1 MEFPWGNVD
10 NIDPQ
15 LLMQSDELAQ
25 MGAFTQGVA
34 DSTEQPFEQEGDM
47 NMEIDA
53 QPGGM
58 NLHTGIADLDIGHGL
73 DIQMEQIYEPATPQR
88 PLHSQQAFNP
98 QAQNFYPTPPSSHQA
113 IGTGQYPLPSQHN
126 HNRFAVL
133 SEGGSEPGAL
143 HEPYPYIDNAGFLTP
158 NSAARGHADAAY
170 HHDMTGSP
178 TPTMTTRLPT
188 SQRLYSQAAQ
198 AVPAMNMNGVLAGV
212 PAVENMHNWVMG
224 ASSSSATGRT
234 HGQSRLPQ
242 GGRVRA
248 ASVASSVGH
257 GDFVCEGGPGKPC
270 GKRFLTKSKMTH
282 HARCHKEARKF
293 CTLCN
298 AGFYY
303 EKDLK
308 RHMKTHEPRD
318 IHLVCNNIGCP
329 YRKKPFAR
337 KDHLDRHSRSCQ
349 HSQA

>member
-15 LLMQSDELAQ
+15 LLMQSDDLAQ
-25 MGAFTQGVA
+25 VGAFTQGVA
-34 DSTEQPFEQEGDM
+34 DSTEQPLEQEVDM
-47 NMEIDA
+47 SMDIDA
-53 QPGGM
+53 QDDGID
-58 NLHTGIADLDIGHGL
+58 LRTGVADLDIDHDL
-73 DIQMEQIYEPATPQR
+73 EIQMEQVYEPATPVRRIR
-88 PLHSQQAFNP
+88 PEQAFNP
-98 QAQNFYPTPPSSHQA
+98 RAPNFYPTPPSSNQP
-113 IGTGQYPLPSQHN
+113 IGPVYYPSSSQYN
-126 HNRFAVL
+126 HNRFALL
-133 SEGGSEPGAL
+133 SEGSSERAAL
-143 HEPYPYIDNAGFLTP
+143 HEPYQYIDGAGFLTP
-158 NSAARGHADAAY
+158 NSAARSHADAAY
-170 HHDMTGSP
+170 YHDTTGSP
-178 TPTMTTRLPT
+178 IPTMTTRLPT
-188 SQRLYSQAAQ
+188 TQRLYSEAAQ
-198 AVPAMNMNGVLAGV
+198 SAPAMNMNGVLADV

-224 ASSSSATGRT
+224 ASSSSATGRN
-234 HGQSRLPQ
+234 HGQSLLPQ

-318 IHLVCNNIGCP
+318 KHLVCNNIGCP